1 MKKDKIIYW
10 SITGVFSLF
19 MLFSAYNY
27 LTAPEMRL
35 AFEHL
40 GFPDYFRIELAVA
53 KILGVLILLIPF
65 VSRDFKLIAY
75 AGFTLNLVSAAIAHS
90 ASADPTQAV
99 VMPLVFLAVLAT
111 SYLYYQRTY
120 KVA

>member
-10 SITGVFSLF
+10 TITGVFSLS

-27 LTAPEMRL
+27 LTAPEMRQ
-35 AFEHL
+35 AFVHL
-40 GFPDYFRIELAVA
+40 GFPDYFRVELAVA
-53 KILGVLILLIPF
+53 KILGASILLIPF

-75 AGFTLNLVSAAIAHS
+75 AGFALNLVSAAIAHG

-99 VMPLVFLAVLAT
+99 VMPLVFLAVLAA
-111 SYLYYQRTY
+111 SYLYYR
-120 KVA
+120 KVQKAV

>member
-27 LTAPEMRL
+27 LTAPEMRS

>member
-19 MLFSAYNY
+19 MLFSAYSY
-27 LTAPEMRL
+27 LTAPEMRS

-40 GFPDYFRIELAVA
+40 GFPAYFRVELAVA

-65 VSRDFKLIAY
+65 ASHDFKLVAY
-75 AGFTLNLVSAAIAHS
+75 AGFALNLVSAAIAHG
-90 ASADPTQAV
+90 ATADPAQAV
-99 VMPLVFLAVLAT
+99 IMPLIFLGVLAA
-111 SYLYYQRTY
+111 SYLYYH
-120 KVA
+120 KVQKLA